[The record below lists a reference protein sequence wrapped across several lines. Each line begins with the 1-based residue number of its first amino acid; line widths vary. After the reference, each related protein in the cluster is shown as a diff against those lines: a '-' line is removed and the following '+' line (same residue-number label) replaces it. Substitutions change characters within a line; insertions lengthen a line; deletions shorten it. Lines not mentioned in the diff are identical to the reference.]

1 MGKVEK
7 LNRDIEKLE
16 AKIFLVQEEIDHG
29 KQDLGKKLINKAQ
42 YTTLKQ
48 KNLTKI
54 KGLRTAIGKKEKARM
69 LFEKKNREKEEKKE
83 EKKAEKK
90 RQKEQG

>member
-7 LNRDIEKLE
+7 LNRDIEKLG
-16 AKIFLVQEEIDHG
+16 ARIFLIQEEIDHG
-29 KQDLGKKLINKAQ
+29 KQDLGEKLINKAQ
-42 YTTLKQ
+42 YTTLKM

-69 LFEKKNREKEEKKE
+69 LFEKKIREKEEQ
-83 EKKAEKK
+83 KAEKK
-90 RQKEQG
+90 RQKEKD